1 MYLQQATTT
10 TTISLNDVH
19 VLLVSD
25 CLWRRSRWLAA
36 VQQGHTRGYCS
47 PTSTIR
53 HWVFYL
59 VCMHC
64 RCPAERHGYFI
75 PALACREA
83 WLFILVTPKL
93 HSVMEGKP
101 LVTTPVADHLWS
113 GPRPAVRCFGPAKCS
128 EVSEAGLGWARP
140 KATRG
145 HTQEPQSPV

>member
-1 MYLQQATTT
+1 MV
-10 TTISLNDVH
+10 ISFQP
-19 VLLVSD
+19 
-25 CLWRRSRWLAA
+25 W
-36 VQQGHTRGYCS
+36 
-47 PTSTIR
+47 
-53 HWVFYL
+53 
-59 VCMHC
+59 
-64 RCPAERHGYFI
+64 PAERHGYFI

-101 LVTTPVADHLWS
+101 LVTTPVADYLWS